1 LTILLKKIKAV
12 SPFFDYFM
20 AALVIRVG
28 FEACSF
34 VRFKHFRNK
43 IFRII
48 IM

>member
-1 LTILLKKIKAV
+1 
-12 SPFFDYFM
+12 M

-28 FEACSF
+28 FEGYSF
-34 VRFKHFRNK
+34 VWFKHFRNK